1 MTHNV
6 SFGWAEDAAIHHLLV
21 PDRGLL
27 RTACGATPPAPRL
40 ADGAAPGSDLHP
52 LP

>member
-27 RTACGATPPAPRL
+27 DRMRCDSTCTASRRRRRAWIRF
-40 ADGAAPGSDLHP
+40 HP